1 MLIFDIEASGLSRES
16 YPIEIAWQDSANS
29 ENFDSFLINPADA
42 WHHWDEYAENE
53 IHHISRDTL
62 LLKGISIID
71 ACARLNKQLFGK
83 TIYSDAIEHD
93 QRWMLKLFN
102 EAGINPEFCFGSI
115 YDVVDKE
122 SIQVFVSSGDFEH
135 VVHRALDDVRQII
148 RLIFPKR

>member
-1 MLIFDIEASGLSRES
+1 MIIFDIEASGLSRES

-42 WHHWDEYAENE
+42 WRHWDEYAENE

-62 LLKGISIID
+62 LLKGISIIE

-102 EAGINPEFCFGSI
+102 EAGINPDFYFGSI
-115 YDVVDKE
+115 YDVLDKD
-122 SIQVFVSSGDFEH
+122 SLGAFSSSFDVER
-135 VVHRALDDVRQII
+135 VTHRALEDVRQII
-148 RLIFPKR
+148 RLTSHKI